1 MPREAAGASATMQV
15 QEKQRRAEATPCGEG
30 HAASPRL
37 EDAQPHCE
45 PRSCLKT
52 MAMPRRLPP
61 LPLAVMWRVEAPEG
75 AVDTAMHQTDG
86 HAHRY
91 RRSLPFS
98 VLVLGVIALWRGVHD
113 NVL

>member
-1 MPREAAGASATMQV
+1 
-15 QEKQRRAEATPCGEG
+15 
-30 HAASPRL
+30 
-37 EDAQPHCE
+37 
-45 PRSCLKT
+45 